1 MERLPAIDMT
11 AQRNTESLTQT
22 VSRYGK
28 QLLQFIRQ
36 RVPRIED
43 AEDIVQ
49 DVWYQLSR
57 LGNIDDLDS
66 VSGWLY
72 RVARNR
78 ITDLYRKKSTEPLT
92 EFSEAE
98 EDDASFWKEI
108 LLIDDSEHPEMKFFK
123 DRFWQEML
131 DALAELPDNQRLVFV
146 QHEIE
151 EKTLQQIADE
161 QSVNIKTI
169 ISRKG
174 YAVKHLRNRLM
185 PLYNELNY

>member
-1 MERLPAIDMT
+1 MERLPSIKMT
-11 AQRNTESLTQT
+11 ANRNTETLSQT
-22 VSRYGK
+22 VGRYGK

-36 RVPRIED
+36 RVPRLED

-57 LGNIDDLDS
+57 LGNVEELDS

-78 ITDLYRKKSTEPLT
+78 ITDLYRKRKTDSL
-92 EFSEAE
+92 E
-98 EDDASFWKEI
+98 EITASDEETSFYFKEI
-108 LLIDDSEHPEMKFFK
+108 LLLDDQAHPEMKFFK
-123 DRFWQEML
+123 DRFWQTML
-131 DALAELPDNQRLVFV
+131 DALDELPANQRLVFV
-146 QHEIE
+146 EHEIE

-161 QSVNIKTI
+161 QSENIKTI

-185 PLYNELNY
+185 PLYNELNQ